1 MELPRRARGDE
12 LLVPGKMTA
21 LRERLRHLPG
31 KPDLAT
37 VIVSAFDHRTRVLP
51 FILADTRM
59 APGGVRAI
67 GSALVDVG
75 FDKTRIVLQQ
85 WNRSFSPLHMRLD
98 GRIPDLF
105 MISSMHLHSAE
116 CDRLIREVCRIEPD
130 KRPLIMV
137 GGPRIR
143 YEPWHAFG
151 ADPNENW
158 AADVAVTGEEY
169 VFLELLEV
177 LLSMRAAGESMRS
190 AFARARDSGALDEIP
205 GIVYARRAP
214 RGGPIEELVDTGVQR
229 LLGDLDE
236 LPDSVH
242 GYKLLEP
249 PSNQM
254 TLASQA
260 LPANRVRKYSP
271 IAGIVMTAGCKFR
284 CSYCPIPAYNQSQF
298 RAKSGERIA
307 EEIGQIAETFGLYH
321 FFGADDNFFNNTK
334 RALDI
339 AGTLARKARA
349 GRPHCKVRL
358 GTEVTVHDTVGI
370 RDHLPLIRDAGFAA
384 VWLGVEDMTATLVK
398 KAQDK
403 DKTELAFRL
412 LRENN
417 ILPMPMMMHHDSQP
431 LVTWKSNYGL
441 LNQIRLLRK
450 AGSITTQVMMLTPA
464 PGSKWYENVFDSG
477 MAFSKA
483 GDVAVEPHIMDGN
496 YVVASKHPRPW
507 IKQVNLL
514 IAYTYFFNPVRLLA
528 ALMFSKSAGV
538 FSSAETRPADEVKD
552 FSAAKKMRRRAELR
566 VRAHLI
572 DAGAQIYGMIGLFQT
587 YRRTAGWAWRL
598 FRDDIGRYDRVP
610 VSPIPMRGVGDKP
623 SDHALPGTINL
634 SAPGKPAVRE
644 ASAPDLAGTL
654 TH

>member
-12 LLVPGKMTA
+12 LLVPGKMA
-21 LRERLRHLPG
+21 SLRARLRRLSGQH
-31 KPDLAT
+31 DLTT

-51 FILADTRM
+51 FVLADTRM

-67 GSALVDVG
+67 GSALADVG

-85 WNRSFSPLHMRLD
+85 WNRNFSPPQMRLD

-105 MISSMHLHSAE
+105 LISSMHLHSAE
-116 CDRLIREVCRIEPD
+116 CDRLIREACQIDPD

-143 YEPWHAFG
+143 YEPWHVFNVGPG
-151 ADPNENW
+151 AS
-158 AADVAVTGEEY
+158 ADIAVSGEEY

-190 AFARARDSGALDEIP
+190 VFQRARDGGALDEVA
-205 GIVYARRAP
+205 GLVYGRPSP
-214 RGGPIEELVDTGVQR
+214 RGDRIEELVDTGVQR

-236 LPDSVH
+236 LPDPVH

-249 PSNQM
+249 PSNGA

-260 LPANRVRKYSP
+260 LPANRVKRYSP
-271 IAGIVMTAGCKFR
+271 ISSIVMTAGCKFR

-307 EEIGQIAETFGLYH
+307 EEIGQIASTFGIYH
-321 FFGADDNFFNNTK
+321 FFGADDNFFNDTK
-334 RALDI
+334 RTLDI
-339 AGTLARKARA
+339 AGTLARKRSE
-349 GRPHCKVRL
+349 RPFCKVRL
-358 GTEVTVHDTVGI
+358 GTEVTVHDTVGM

-403 DKTELAFRL
+403 DKTQLAFRL

-441 LNQIRLLRK
+441 INQIRLLRQ

-464 PGSKWYENVFDSG
+464 PGSKWYENVFQSG
-477 MAFSKA
+477 MAFSRA
-483 GDVAVEPHIMDGN
+483 GDVTVEPHIMDGN

-507 IKQVNLL
+507 LKQLNLL
-514 IAYTYFFNPVRLLA
+514 IAYTYFFNPIRFLS
-528 ALMFSKSAGV
+528 ALVFSKSADV
-538 FSSAETRPADEVKD
+538 FSSAETRPAQEVAH
-552 FSAAKKMRRRAELR
+552 FSPAKRMRRRAWLKF
-566 VRAHLI
+566 RAHI
-572 DAGAQIYGMIGLFQT
+572 VDAGAQIYGMIGLAQT

-598 FRDDIGRYDRVP
+598 LRGDIERHDRAP
-610 VSPIPMRGVGDKP
+610 VSPIPMRGVGDKR
-623 SDHALPGTINL
+623 SDHALPGTVDL
-634 SAPGKPAVRE
+634 RDLEPAGGIEPPARKV
-644 ASAPDLAGTL
+644 ASR
-654 TH
+654 

>member
-1 MELPRRARGDE
+1 
-12 LLVPGKMTA
+12 
-21 LRERLRHLPG
+21 
-31 KPDLAT
+31 
-37 VIVSAFDHRTRVLP
+37 
-51 FILADTRM
+51 M

-67 GSALVDVG
+67 GSALADVG

-85 WNRSFSPLHMRLD
+85 WNRNFSPPQMRLD

-105 MISSMHLHSAE
+105 LISSMHLHSAE
-116 CDRLIREVCRIEPD
+116 CDRLIREACQIDPD

-143 YEPWHAFG
+143 YEPWHVFNVGPG
-151 ADPNENW
+151 AS
-158 AADVAVTGEEY
+158 ADIAVSGEEY

-190 AFARARDSGALDEIP
+190 VFQRARDGGALDEVA
-205 GIVYARRAP
+205 GLVYGRPSP
-214 RGGPIEELVDTGVQR
+214 RGDRIEELVDTGVQR

-236 LPDSVH
+236 LPDPVH

-249 PSNQM
+249 PSNGA

-260 LPANRVRKYSP
+260 LPANRVKRYSP
-271 IAGIVMTAGCKFR
+271 ISSIVMTAGCKFR

-307 EEIGQIAETFGLYH
+307 EEIGQIASTFGIYH
-321 FFGADDNFFNNTK
+321 FFGADDNFFNDTK
-334 RALDI
+334 RTLDI
-339 AGTLARKARA
+339 AGTLARKRSE
-349 GRPHCKVRL
+349 RPFCKVRL
-358 GTEVTVHDTVGI
+358 GTEVTVHDTVGM

-403 DKTELAFRL
+403 DKTQLAFRL

-441 LNQIRLLRK
+441 INQIRLLRQ

-464 PGSKWYENVFDSG
+464 PGSKWYENVFQSG
-477 MAFSKA
+477 MAFSRA
-483 GDVAVEPHIMDGN
+483 GDVTVEPHIMDGN

-507 IKQVNLL
+507 LKQLNLL
-514 IAYTYFFNPVRLLA
+514 IAYTYFFNPIRFLS
-528 ALMFSKSAGV
+528 ALVFSKSADV
-538 FSSAETRPADEVKD
+538 FSSAETRPAQEVAH
-552 FSAAKKMRRRAELR
+552 FSPAKRMRRRAWLKF
-566 VRAHLI
+566 RAHI
-572 DAGAQIYGMIGLFQT
+572 VDAGAQIYGMIGLAQT

-598 FRDDIGRYDRVP
+598 LRGDIERHDRAP
-610 VSPIPMRGVGDKP
+610 VSPIPMRGVGDKR
-623 SDHALPGTINL
+623 SDHALPGTVDL
-634 SAPGKPAVRE
+634 RDLEPAGGIEPPARKV
-644 ASAPDLAGTL
+644 ASR
-654 TH
+654 

>member
-1 MELPRRARGDE
+1 
-12 LLVPGKMTA
+12 
-21 LRERLRHLPG
+21 
-31 KPDLAT
+31 
-37 VIVSAFDHRTRVLP
+37 
-51 FILADTRM
+51 M

-67 GSALVDVG
+67 GSALADVG

-85 WNRSFSPLHMRLD
+85 WNRNFSPLQMRLD

-105 MISSMHLHSAE
+105 LISSMHLHSAE
-116 CDRLIREVCRIEPD
+116 CDRLIREACQIDPD

-143 YEPWHAFG
+143 YEPWHVFNVGPG
-151 ADPNENW
+151 AS
-158 AADVAVTGEEY
+158 ADVAVSGEEY

-190 AFARARDSGALDEIP
+190 VFQRARDGGALDEVA
-205 GIVYARRAP
+205 GLVYGRPSP
-214 RGGPIEELVDTGVQR
+214 RGDRIEELVDTGVQR

-236 LPDSVH
+236 LPDPVH

-249 PSNQM
+249 PSNGA

-260 LPANRVRKYSP
+260 LPANRVKRYSP
-271 IAGIVMTAGCKFR
+271 ISSIVMTAGCKFR

-307 EEIGQIAETFGLYH
+307 EEIGQIASTFGIYH
-321 FFGADDNFFNNTK
+321 FFGADDNFFNDTK
-334 RALDI
+334 RTLDI
-339 AGTLARKARA
+339 AGTLARKRSE
-349 GRPHCKVRL
+349 RPFCKVRL
-358 GTEVTVHDTVGI
+358 GTEVTVHDTVGM

-403 DKTELAFRL
+403 DKTQLAFRL

-441 LNQIRLLRK
+441 INQIRLLRQ

-464 PGSKWYENVFDSG
+464 PGSKWYENVFQSG
-477 MAFSKA
+477 MAFSRA
-483 GDVAVEPHIMDGN
+483 GDVTVEPHIMDGN

-507 IKQVNLL
+507 LKQLNLL
-514 IAYTYFFNPVRLLA
+514 IAYTYFFNPIRFLS
-528 ALMFSKSAGV
+528 ALVFSKSADV
-538 FSSAETRPADEVKD
+538 FSSAETRPAHEVAH
-552 FSAAKKMRRRAELR
+552 FSPAKRMRRRAWLKF
-566 VRAHLI
+566 RAHI
-572 DAGAQIYGMIGLFQT
+572 VDAGAQIYGMIGLAQT

-598 FRDDIGRYDRVP
+598 LRGDIERHDRAP
-610 VSPIPMRGVGDKP
+610 VSPIPMRGVGDKR
-623 SDHALPGTINL
+623 SDHALPGTVDL
-634 SAPGKPAVRE
+634 RDLEPAGGIEPPARKV
-644 ASAPDLAGTL
+644 ASR
-654 TH
+654 

>member
-12 LLVPGKMTA
+12 LLVPGKMAA
-21 LRERLRHLPG
+21 LRSRLRGLSGRH
-31 KPDLAT
+31 DLTT
-37 VIVSAFDHRTRVLP
+37 VIVNAFDHRTRVLP

-85 WNRSFSPLHMRLD
+85 WNRNFSPLQMRLD

-105 MISSMHLHSAE
+105 LVSSMHLHSAE
-116 CDRLIREVCRIEPD
+116 CDRLIREACQIAPD

-143 YEPWHAFG
+143 YEPWHVFG
-151 ADPNENW
+151 GDRNASW

-169 VFLELLEV
+169 VFLELLDV
-177 LLSMRAAGESMRS
+177 LLSMRSSGESMRS
-190 AFARARDSGALDEIP
+190 VFLRARDSGALDEVP
-205 GIVYARRAP
+205 GIVYARTAARN
-214 RGGPIEELVDTGVQR
+214 GPIEELVDTGVQR

-236 LPDSVH
+236 LPDPVH
-242 GYKLLEP
+242 GYKLLEA
-249 PSNQM
+249 PSNSA

-260 LPANRVRKYSP
+260 LPANRVKRYSP

-307 EEIGQIAETFGLYH
+307 EEIGQIASTFGIYH
-321 FFGADDNFFNNTK
+321 FFGADDNFFNDTK
-334 RALDI
+334 RTLDI
-339 AGTLARKARA
+339 AGTLARKRSE
-349 GRPHCKVRL
+349 RPFCKVRI
-358 GTEVTVHDTVGI
+358 GTEVTVHDTVGM

-403 DKTELAFRL
+403 DKTQLAFRL

-431 LVTWKSNYGL
+431 LVTWGSNYGL
-441 LNQIRLLRK
+441 INQIRLLRK

-464 PGSKWYENVFDSG
+464 PGSKWYENVFESG
-477 MAFSKA
+477 MAFSRA
-483 GDVAVEPHIMDGN
+483 GDIKVEPHIMDGN
-496 YVVASKHPRPW
+496 YVVASKHARPW
-507 IKQVNLL
+507 MKQLNLL
-514 IAYTYFFNPVRLLA
+514 LAYTYFFNPVRFLS
-528 ALMFSKSAGV
+528 ALVFSKSADV
-538 FSSAETRPADEVKD
+538 FSSAETRPAHEVAH
-552 FSAAKKMRRRAELR
+552 FSPAKRMRRRAWLR
-566 VRAHLI
+566 FRAHI
-572 DAGAQIYGMIGLFQT
+572 VDAGAQIYGMIGLAHT

-598 FRDDIGRYDRVP
+598 LRNDIERHDRAP
-610 VSPIPMRGVGDKP
+610 VSPIPMRGVGQRR
-623 SDHALPGTINL
+623 SDHALPGTVDLRDLEPAGGAEPVRKVANL
-634 SAPGKPAVRE
+634 
-644 ASAPDLAGTL
+644 
-654 TH
+654 

>member
-12 LLVPGKMTA
+12 LLVPGKMA
-21 LRERLRHLPG
+21 GLRARLRRLSGQH
-31 KPDLAT
+31 DLTT

-51 FILADTRM
+51 FVLADTRM

-67 GSALVDVG
+67 GSALADVG

-85 WNRSFSPLHMRLD
+85 WNRNFSPLQMRLD

-105 MISSMHLHSAE
+105 LISSMHLHSAE
-116 CDRLIREVCRIEPD
+116 CDRLIREACQIDPD

-143 YEPWHAFG
+143 YEPWHVFNVGPG
-151 ADPNENW
+151 AS
-158 AADVAVTGEEY
+158 ADVAVSGEEY

-190 AFARARDSGALDEIP
+190 VFQRARDGGALDEVA
-205 GIVYARRAP
+205 GLVYGRPSP
-214 RGGPIEELVDTGVQR
+214 RGDRIEELVDTGVQR

-236 LPDSVH
+236 LPDPVH

-249 PSNQM
+249 PSNGA

-260 LPANRVRKYSP
+260 LPANRVKRYSP
-271 IAGIVMTAGCKFR
+271 ISSIVMTAGCKFR

-307 EEIGQIAETFGLYH
+307 EEIGQIASTFGIYH
-321 FFGADDNFFNNTK
+321 FFGADDNFFNDTK
-334 RALDI
+334 RTLDI
-339 AGTLARKARA
+339 AGTLARKRSE
-349 GRPHCKVRL
+349 RPFCKVRL
-358 GTEVTVHDTVGI
+358 GTEVTVHDTVGM

-403 DKTELAFRL
+403 DKTQLAFRL

-441 LNQIRLLRK
+441 INQIRLLRQ

-464 PGSKWYENVFDSG
+464 PGSKWYENVFQSG
-477 MAFSKA
+477 MAFSRA
-483 GDVAVEPHIMDGN
+483 GDVTVEPHIMDGN

-507 IKQVNLL
+507 LKQLNLL
-514 IAYTYFFNPVRLLA
+514 IAYTYFFNPIRFLS
-528 ALMFSKSAGV
+528 ALVFSKSADV
-538 FSSAETRPADEVKD
+538 FSSAETRPAHEVAH
-552 FSAAKKMRRRAELR
+552 FSPAKRMRRRAWLKF
-566 VRAHLI
+566 RAHI
-572 DAGAQIYGMIGLFQT
+572 VDAGAQIYGMIGLAQT

-598 FRDDIGRYDRVP
+598 LRGDIERHDRAP
-610 VSPIPMRGVGDKP
+610 VSPIPMRGVGDKR
-623 SDHALPGTINL
+623 SDHALPGTVDL
-634 SAPGKPAVRE
+634 RDLEPAGGIEPPARKV
-644 ASAPDLAGTL
+644 ASR
-654 TH
+654 

>member
-1 MELPRRARGDE
+1 MA
-12 LLVPGKMTA
+12 A
-21 LRERLRHLPG
+21 LRARLRHLSA
-31 KPDLAT
+31 KHDLTT

-51 FILADTRM
+51 FVLADTRM

-67 GSALVDVG
+67 GSALADVG
-75 FDKTRIVLQQ
+75 FHKTRIVLQQ
-85 WNRSFSPLHMRLD
+85 WNRNFSPSHMRLD

-105 MISSMHLHSAE
+105 LVSSMHLHSAE
-116 CDRLIREVCRIEPD
+116 CDRLIRDVCRIEID
-130 KRPLIMV
+130 KRPLILV

-143 YEPWHAFG
+143 YEPWHVFG
-151 ADPNENW
+151 ADPSDPW

-177 LLSMRAAGESMRS
+177 VLSMRAPGETMRS
-190 AFARARDSGALDEIP
+190 AFQRARDDGALDDIP
-205 GIVYARRAP
+205 GLVYARSGP

-236 LPDSVH
+236 LPDPVH
-242 GYKLLEP
+242 GYRLLEP
-249 PSNQM
+249 PSNGM

-260 LPANRVRKYSP
+260 LPADRVRKYSP
-271 IAGIVMTAGCKFR
+271 ISSIVMTAGCKFR

-307 EEIGQIAETFGLYH
+307 EEIGQIASTFGIYH

-334 RALDI
+334 RTLDI
-339 AGTLARKARA
+339 AGTLARKVRS
-349 GRPHCKVRL
+349 GRPFCKIRL
-358 GTEVTVHDTVGI
+358 GTEVTVHDTVNM
-370 RDHLPLIRDAGFAA
+370 REHLPLIRDAGFAA
-384 VWLGVEDMTATLVK
+384 MWLGVEDMTATLVK

-477 MAFSKA
+477 TAFSKA
-483 GDVAVEPHIMDGN
+483 GDVTVEPHIMDGN
-496 YVVASKHPRPW
+496 YVVASNHARPW
-507 IKQVNLL
+507 VKQINLL
-514 IAYTYFFNPVRLLA
+514 IAYTYFFNPIRLLG
-528 ALMFSKSAGV
+528 ALMFSKSAAV
-538 FSSAETRPADEVKD
+538 FSSAETRPEEEVKT
-552 FSAAKKMRRRAELR
+552 FSAAKKMRRRAWLR
-566 VRAHLI
+566 FRAHLI
-572 DAGAQIYGMIGLFQT
+572 DAGAQIYGMIGLMQT

-598 FRDDIGRYDRVP
+598 FRGNIERYDRAP
-610 VSPIPMRGVGDKP
+610 VSPIPMRGVGDRP
-623 SDHALPGTINL
+623 SDHALPGTIDLRDLGNV
-634 SAPGKPAVRE
+634 GIRE
-644 ASAPDLAGTL
+644 ASKQKVASLL
-654 TH
+654 

>member
-12 LLVPGKMTA
+12 LLVPGKMA
-21 LRERLRHLPG
+21 SLRARLRRLSGQH
-31 KPDLAT
+31 DLT
-37 VIVSAFDHRTRVLP
+37 SVIVSAFDHRTRVLP
-51 FILADTRM
+51 FVLADTRM

-67 GSALVDVG
+67 GSALADVG

-85 WNRSFSPLHMRLD
+85 WNRNFSPLQMRLD

-105 MISSMHLHSAE
+105 LISSMHLHSAE
-116 CDRLIREVCRIEPD
+116 CDRLIREACQTDPD

-143 YEPWHAFG
+143 YEPWHVFNVGPG
-151 ADPNENW
+151 AS
-158 AADVAVTGEEY
+158 ADVAVSGEEY

-190 AFARARDSGALDEIP
+190 VFQRARDGGALDEVA
-205 GIVYARRAP
+205 GLVYGRPSP
-214 RGGPIEELVDTGVQR
+214 RGDRIEELVDTGVQR

-236 LPDSVH
+236 LPDPVH

-249 PSNQM
+249 PSNGA

-260 LPANRVRKYSP
+260 LPANRVKRYSP
-271 IAGIVMTAGCKFR
+271 ISSIVMTAGCKFR

-307 EEIGQIAETFGLYH
+307 EEIGQIASTFGIYH
-321 FFGADDNFFNNTK
+321 FFGADDNFFNDTK
-334 RALDI
+334 RTLDI
-339 AGTLARKARA
+339 AGTLARKRSE
-349 GRPHCKVRL
+349 RPFCKVRL
-358 GTEVTVHDTVGI
+358 GTEVTVHDTVGM

-403 DKTELAFRL
+403 DKTQLAFRL

-441 LNQIRLLRK
+441 INQIRLLRQS
-450 AGSITTQVMMLTPA
+450 GSITTQVMMLTPA
-464 PGSKWYENVFDSG
+464 PGSKWYENVFQSG
-477 MAFSKA
+477 MAFSRA
-483 GDVAVEPHIMDGN
+483 GDVTVEPHIMDGN

-507 IKQVNLL
+507 LKQLNLL
-514 IAYTYFFNPVRLLA
+514 IAYTYFFNPIRFLS
-528 ALMFSKSAGV
+528 ALVFSKSADV
-538 FSSAETRPADEVKD
+538 FSSAETRPAHEVAH
-552 FSAAKKMRRRAELR
+552 FSPAKRMRRRAWLKF
-566 VRAHLI
+566 RAHI
-572 DAGAQIYGMIGLFQT
+572 VDAGAQIYGMIGLAQT

-598 FRDDIGRYDRVP
+598 LRGDIERHDRAP
-610 VSPIPMRGVGDKP
+610 VSPIPMRGVGDKR
-623 SDHALPGTINL
+623 SDHALPGTVDL
-634 SAPGKPAVRE
+634 RDLEPAGGIEPPARKV
-644 ASAPDLAGTL
+644 ASR
-654 TH
+654 

>member
-12 LLVPGKMTA
+12 LLAPGKMAA
-21 LRERLRHLPG
+21 LRARLRRLSGQHELT
-31 KPDLAT
+31 T

-51 FILADTRM
+51 FVLADTRM

-67 GSALVDVG
+67 GSALSDVG

-85 WNRSFSPLHMRLD
+85 WNRNFSPLQMRLD

-105 MISSMHLHSAE
+105 LVSSMHLHSAE
-116 CDRLIREVCRIEPD
+116 CDRLIRETCQIDPD
-130 KRPLIMV
+130 KRPLIIV

-143 YEPWHAFG
+143 YEPWHVFDVGPG
-151 ADPNENW
+151 AT
-158 AADVAVTGEEY
+158 ADVAVSGEEY

-190 AFARARDSGALDEIP
+190 VFQRARDGGALDEVA
-205 GIVYARRAP
+205 GLVYGRP
-214 RGGPIEELVDTGVQR
+214 SLRGDRIEELIDTGVQR

-236 LPDSVH
+236 LPDPVH
-242 GYKLLEP
+242 GYKLLEA
-249 PSNQM
+249 PSNGA

-260 LPANRVRKYSP
+260 LPINRVKRYSP
-271 IAGIVMTAGCKFR
+271 ISSIVMTAGCKFR

-307 EEIGQIAETFGLYH
+307 EEIGQIASTFGIYH
-321 FFGADDNFFNNTK
+321 FFGADDNFFNDTK
-334 RALDI
+334 RTLDI
-339 AGTLARKARA
+339 AGTLARKRSE
-349 GRPHCKVRL
+349 RPFCKVRL
-358 GTEVTVHDTVGI
+358 GTEVTVHDTVGM

-441 LNQIRLLRK
+441 INQIRLLRK

-464 PGSKWYENVFDSG
+464 PGSKWYENVFESG
-477 MAFSKA
+477 MAFSRA
-483 GDVAVEPHIMDGN
+483 GDVKVEPHIMDGN

-507 IKQVNLL
+507 LKQINLL
-514 IAYTYFFNPVRLLA
+514 IAYTYFFNPVRFLS
-528 ALMFSKSAGV
+528 ALVFSKSADV
-538 FSSAETRPADEVKD
+538 FSSAETRPAHEVAH
-552 FSAAKKMRRRAELR
+552 FSPAKRMRRRAWLKF
-566 VRAHLI
+566 RAHI
-572 DAGAQIYGMIGLFQT
+572 VDAGAQIYGMIGLAQT

-598 FRDDIGRYDRVP
+598 LRGDIERHDRAP
-610 VSPIPMRGVGDKP
+610 VSAIPMRGVGHKR
-623 SDHALPGTINL
+623 SDHALPGTIDL
-634 SAPGKPAVRE
+634 RTRQPVGEIEAPVRKV
-644 ASAPDLAGTL
+644 AAGR
-654 TH
+654 

>member
-12 LLVPGKMTA
+12 LLVPGKMA
-21 LRERLRHLPG
+21 SLRARLRRLSGQH
-31 KPDLAT
+31 DLTT

-51 FILADTRM
+51 FVLADTRM
-59 APGGVRAI
+59 APGGVRSI
-67 GSALVDVG
+67 GSALADVG

-85 WNRSFSPLHMRLD
+85 WNRNFSPLQMRLD

-105 MISSMHLHSAE
+105 LVSSMHLHSAE
-116 CDRLIREVCRIEPD
+116 CDRLIREACQIEPD

-143 YEPWHAFG
+143 YEPWHVFG
-151 ADPNENW
+151 GGDPSW
-158 AADVAVTGEEY
+158 SADVAVTGEEY
-169 VFLELLEV
+169 VFLELLDV

-190 AFARARDSGALDEIP
+190 VFQRARDGGALDEVA
-205 GIVYARRAP
+205 GIVYARRAS
-214 RGGPIEELVDTGVQR
+214 RSGPIEELIDTGVQR

-236 LPDSVH
+236 LPDPVH
-242 GYKLLEP
+242 GYKLLEA
-249 PSNQM
+249 PSNSA

-260 LPANRVRKYSP
+260 LPINRVKRYSP
-271 IAGIVMTAGCKFR
+271 IASIVMTAGCKFR

-307 EEIGQIAETFGLYH
+307 EEIGQIASTFGIYH
-321 FFGADDNFFNNTK
+321 FFGADDNFFNDTK
-334 RALDI
+334 RTLDI
-339 AGTLARKARA
+339 AGTLARKRSE
-349 GRPHCKVRL
+349 RPFCKVRL
-358 GTEVTVHDTVGI
+358 GTEVTVHDTVGM

-403 DKTELAFRL
+403 DKTQLAFKL

-441 LNQIRLLRK
+441 INQIRLLRQ
-450 AGSITTQVMMLTPA
+450 AGSISTQVMMLTPA
-464 PGSKWYENVFDSG
+464 PGSKWYENVFESG
-477 MAFSKA
+477 MAFSRA
-483 GDVAVEPHIMDGN
+483 GDIQVEPHIMDGN

-507 IKQVNLL
+507 LKQLNLL
-514 IAYTYFFNPVRLLA
+514 IAYTYFFNPIRFVS
-528 ALMFSKSAGV
+528 ALVFSKSADV
-538 FSSAETRPADEVKD
+538 FSSAETRPAHEVAH
-552 FSAAKKMRRRAELR
+552 FSPAKRMRRRAWLKF
-566 VRAHLI
+566 RAHI
-572 DAGAQIYGMIGLFQT
+572 VDAGAQIYGMIGLAHT

-598 FRDDIGRYDRVP
+598 LRGDIERHDRAP

-623 SDHALPGTINL
+623 SDHALPGTVDL
-634 SAPGKPAVRE
+634 RDLDQVTLHGAP
-644 ASAPDLAGTL
+644 APKLAKTA
-654 TH
+654 